1 MVSFELPAEK
11 RAVLEDT
18 VAALIAV
25 RGVLAIGLGGSF
37 ARGTQRPDSDLD
49 VGLYYSEGAPF
60 AIDGIRHVAE
70 RIAVAKPVVTDFY
83 EWGPWVNGGAWIP
96 TRAGKLDFLY
106 RNVEQVRRAIVDA
119 RAGKVALDFRQQ
131 PPFGFHNVIYLAE
144 TDAVVP
150 LHDPDGVLKSLK
162 RSAARYP
169 AALRRTI
176 IADYLWGA
184 EFTLLFA
191 RDFAGRADVY
201 NVVGCLT
208 RGLSYLTQVLFALNE
223 TYFIAD
229 KGALETISQFAVK
242 PDAYA
247 DRVRCILARP
257 GATAAELRET
267 VGGLESLVRDVLAL
281 AGPRYRPKYDL

>member
-1 MVSFELPAEK
+1 MLSIELPAEK

-18 VAALIAV
+18 VAALLAV
-25 RGVLAIGLGGSF
+25 PGVLAIGLGGSF

-49 VGLYYSEGAPF
+49 VGIYYSEQAPF
-60 AIDGIRHVAE
+60 AVEDIRRVAE
-70 RIAVAKPVVTDFY
+70 RVSIAKPVVTDFY

-106 RNVEQVRRAIVDA
+106 RNVEQVRRAIADA

-131 PPFGFHNVIYLAE
+131 PPFGFHSVIYLAE

-162 RSAARYP
+162 RSVARYP

-176 IADYLWGA
+176 VADYLWGA

-191 RDFAGRADVY
+191 RDFAGRGDVY
-201 NVVGCLT
+201 NTVGCLT
-208 RGLSYLTQVLFALNE
+208 RGLSYLTQVLFALNR

-229 KGALETISQFAVK
+229 KGAIEAVARLRVT
-242 PDAYA
+242 PAAYA
-247 DRVRCILARP
+247 RRVRRILARP
-257 GATAAELRET
+257 GGSAAELGAT
-267 VGGLESLVRDVLAL
+267 VAAFAALFRDVVTA
-281 AGPRYRPKYDL
+281 AGPLYRPKYDL